1 MDSRHTFLADSPQ
14 TGVQPRLWR
23 SRNNQVVA
31 GVVGGL
37 AERLNVSATG
47 LRWFTGLAT
56 FFSGILPGVV
66 VYLILWGITTARS
79 SPPTSPPSA

>member
-1 MDSRHTFLADSPQ
+1 MDSRRNPLSDSPR

-23 SRNNQVVA
+23 SRDNKVLA

-37 AERLNVSATG
+37 AERLDVSPTG

-56 FFSGILPGVV
+56 FFAGILPGVI
-66 VYLILWGITTARS
+66 VYLVLWGITEARS
-79 SPPTSPPSA
+79 SAPRGGMS